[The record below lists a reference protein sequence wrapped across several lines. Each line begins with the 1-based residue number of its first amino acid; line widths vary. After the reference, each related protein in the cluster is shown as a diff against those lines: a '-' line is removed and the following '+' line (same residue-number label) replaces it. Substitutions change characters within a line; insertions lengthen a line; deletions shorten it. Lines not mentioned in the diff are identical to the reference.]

1 MQQMLEKMAKK
12 LNDYDEASLMQMW
25 QHFASQV
32 HDFEPTRRWEEAA
45 LALCLIQ
52 AVHWK
57 NQLFNYRLALSARP
71 ADKADMPPLPDFFRP
86 AKQSGPQRGDA
97 PAGAAAHTCGNPPR
111 QKATIL
117 AFPGKFPS
125 PASSA
130 PAAPVGE
137 DRADD
142 AGGPP
147 YSGD

>member
-1 MQQMLEKMAKK
+1 MQQMLEQMAKK
-12 LNDYDEASLMQMW
+12 LNQYDEASLMQLW

-32 HDFEPTRRWEEAA
+32 HEFEPSRRWEEAA

-57 NQLFNYRLALSARP
+57 NQLFNYQLALSAKP
-71 ADKADMPPLPDFFRP
+71 ADKAEMPPLPDFFRP
-86 AKQSGPQRGDA
+86 ADTSASQKDS
-97 PAGAAAHTCGNPPR
+97 AAAPR